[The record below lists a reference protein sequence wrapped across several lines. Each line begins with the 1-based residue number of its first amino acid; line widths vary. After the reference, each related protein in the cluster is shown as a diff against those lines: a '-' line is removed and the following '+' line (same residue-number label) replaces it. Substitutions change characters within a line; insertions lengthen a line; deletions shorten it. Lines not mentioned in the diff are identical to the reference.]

1 MKVLHVYR
9 HDNPRLAEY
18 VRLLSQAMPADVE
31 CAFADNASDVRLGI
45 KDFQPDI
52 IHQHGQP
59 TANNQYPIPPTR
71 LVVSPHGETVDIA
84 KAYAV
89 IARSPYELS
98 SCDTERKELVRNPL
112 ITKTITFEE
121 AAAAIHI
128 VYQRVMDSHPL
139 ELMDTNTRHL
149 LAVLLK
155 AGLLG
160 DKGWVAGQCSTV
172 NGQCSTVNG
181 QWPTVNDS
189 QFRLLFI
196 YASLE
201 GVLDIVERGIK
212 VLSITDAEANSSL
225 FTLHSS
231 LFTSHSS
238 LFTSEAH
245 HSSLKNYLPQ
255 GYKTPVPLDGAT
267 IPQLLR
273 DIDANGITLL
283 RLTELMKLLYDD
295 SLDEDAL
302 LEQIDDMNARPQ
314 LQLLLQILSE
324 QMLLTEGFMPCP
336 PLDNSFTEN
345 LRQQIENHL
354 RVI

>member
-1 MKVLHVYR
+1 MRILHVCR

-18 VRLLSQAMPADVE
+18 VSLLSQAMPADVE
-31 CAFADNASDVRLGI
+31 CAFADNASDVRLAI
-45 KDFQPDI
+45 KDFQPAI
-52 IHQHGQP
+52 IHQHGQ
-59 TANNQYPIPPTR
+59 TNYSLLGAR
-71 LVVSPHGETVDIA
+71 LIVSPHGETTDNT

-98 SCDTERKELVRNPL
+98 SCHTERKELVRNPL

-121 AAAAIHI
+121 AAAAIRI

-139 ELMDTNTRHL
+139 ELMDGKTRRL
-149 LAVLLK
+149 LAILLK

-160 DKGWVAGQCSTV
+160 DKGWV
-172 NGQCSTVNG
+172 NG
-181 QWPTVNDS
+181 QWPMVDGS
-189 QFRLLFI
+189 QFRLLLI

-201 GVLDIVERGIK
+201 GVLDIVERGVK
-212 VLSITDAEANSSL
+212 VLGLTDAAARSSRL
-225 FTLHSS
+225 TLPSPLIS
-231 LFTSHSS
+231 
-238 LFTSEAH
+238 
-245 HSSLKNYLPQ
+245 YLPQ
-255 GYKTPVPLDGAT
+255 GYKTPEPLDGAT

-283 RLTELMKLLYDD
+283 RLTELTRLLYDD
-295 SLDEDAL
+295 SLDEAL
-302 LEQIDDMNARPQ
+302 LMEQIDAMNARPQ

-324 QMLLTEGFMPCP
+324 QTLLTEGFMPCQ

>member
-98 SCDTERKELVRNPL
+98 SCDTDRKELVRNPL

-160 DKGWVAGQCSTV
+160 DKGWV

-238 LFTSEAH
+238 LFTSEAL
-245 HSSLKNYLPQ
+245 HSSLFTLHSSLINYLPQ

-273 DIDANGITLL
+273 DIDTNGITLL
-283 RLTELMKLLYDD
+283 RLTELMRLLYDD

-302 LEQIDDMNARPQ
+302 MEQIDDMNARPQ

>member
-160 DKGWVAGQCSTV
+160 DKGWV

-212 VLSITDAEANSSL
+212 VLSITDADANSSL

-231 LFTSHSS
+231 LI
-238 LFTSEAH
+238 
-245 HSSLKNYLPQ
+245 NYLPQ

-273 DIDANGITLL
+273 DIDTNGITLL
-283 RLTELMKLLYDD
+283 RLTELMRLLYDD

-302 LEQIDDMNARPQ
+302 MEQIDDMNARPQ

>member
-52 IHQHGQP
+52 IHQHGQ
-59 TANNQYPIPPTR
+59 TSYSLSGAR
-71 LVVSPHGETVDIA
+71 LIVSPHGEATDNT

-149 LAVLLK
+149 LAILLK

-160 DKGWVAGQCSTV
+160 DKGWV
-172 NGQCSTVNG
+172 NGQCSMFNV
-181 QWPTVNDS
+181 QCSTVNDS

-201 GVLDIVERGIK
+201 GVLDIVEHGIK

-231 LFTSHSS
+231 LFTSEALHSS
-238 LFTSEAH
+238 LFTL
-245 HSSLKNYLPQ
+245 HSSLKIYLPQ

-283 RLTELMKLLYDD
+283 RLTELMRLLYDD

-302 LEQIDDMNARPQ
+302 MEQIDDMNARPQ